1 MKYIKDANGTKLFCK
16 DWSKGRPVVLIH
28 GWPLNSDSWEY
39 QAVRLAENGYRVIA
53 YDRRG
58 FGRSVQTWDGY
69 DYDTMADDLA
79 SVMNQL
85 DLKDAA
91 IIGFSMG
98 GGEVSR
104 YMSRHG
110 GDRVKQA
117 GLISSVAPFML
128 KTDDNPNGVEGEV
141 FENIKNGLR
150 KDRPNFLRTFFNDFY
165 GNGTEGGGVSDEIVD
180 WSMMMALQGSPKATL
195 DCVDAFGRTDFRP
208 DMDAFNVPTLVV
220 HGTAD
225 QTVPIETSG
234 QAAADMI
241 KDSIFKKYEGAPHGL
256 TATHK
261 DQLTD
266 DILDFLNQ

>member
-1 MKYIKDANGTKLFCK
+1 MKYIKDANGTKLYCK
-16 DWSKGRPVVLIH
+16 DWGEGRPVVLIH

-69 DYDTMADDLA
+69 DYNTLADDLA
-79 SVMNQL
+79 SVMTQL

-104 YMSRHG
+104 YMSRHEG
-110 GDRVKQA
+110 KGVKQA

-128 KTDDNPNGVEGEV
+128 KTPDNPEGVEEKV
-141 FENIKNGLR
+141 FKDIKSGLR
-150 KDRPNFLRTFFNDFY
+150 EDRPGFLKEFFGDFY
-165 GNGTEGGGVSDEIVD
+165 GNGTDAGGVSDEIIN
-180 WSMMMALQGSPKATL
+180 WSMSMALQGSPKATL
-195 DCVDAFGRTDFRP
+195 DCVDAFGKTDFRP
-208 DMDAFNVPTLVV
+208 DMDAFDVPTLIV
-220 HGTAD
+220 HGSGD
-225 QTVPIETSG
+225 KTVPIETSG

-241 KDSIFKKYEGAPHGL
+241 KDSEFKIYKGAPHGL

-261 DQLTD
+261 DQLVD
-266 DILDFLNQ
+266 DLLDFLKG